1 VSPAVLRTLRI
12 QLTGHR
18 HSALEIARQRLI
30 IVMMLFCTAAA
41 VLVVR
46 LIDLSILQAH
56 PAERVAVPVS
66 HPYRADVTDRNGVV
80 LATSLPVKSLGVKP
94 GMITDKVRVARELVR
109 IVPELN
115 LRAVEQALNGPPKR
129 FQWLRRKL
137 TPRQVL
143 EINAI
148 GEPGLEFQ
156 DEYKRAYP
164 NGMMAAHI
172 IGGTDVDG
180 NGIAGIEKFLEPK
193 LRGASADVPI
203 KLTLDTRVQYA
214 LEDELEKGIRENR
227 AIGGFGL
234 VMDAHSGAIIAMA
247 NMPTFNPNDP
257 NSTAAEARFNAVTKG
272 VYELGS
278 TFKIFAVAQG
288 LDEGTTTLGKRYNAA
303 RPLKIAGYTIKDFH
317 SKNRMLTT
325 TETFIY
331 SSNIGTAMIADEF
344 GGEHQKAFLG
354 KLGFLA
360 APALEVPEVGR
371 PLYPHPWGRLA
382 TMTVGYGHGMAVT
395 PLHLAQGMAAMIN
408 GGTKVQPTLLAD
420 TAAAAT
426 PGVRVI
432 SAETSEHMRA
442 LFRLTVTQG
451 TGNRADIDGYRVGG
465 KTGTAEKP
473 KGGRYAS
480 HSNISTFAGAFPM
493 DAPRYIVIASLDEPK
508 GIGTGGLVSAPMV
521 ANLILRAAPAL
532 GVARDTA
539 KDVDVSAYMPYIA
552 NPRKPK
558 TKSRT

>member
-30 IVMMLFCTAAA
+30 LVMLLFCAGAGTLILR
-41 VLVVR
+41 LV
-46 LIDLSILQAH
+46 DLSVLQAR
-56 PAERVAVPVS
+56 PAEKTAFVAS

-94 GMITDKVRVARELVR
+94 GMIVDRVRVARELVR

-115 LRAVEQALNGPPKR
+115 LRAVEQTLNGPPKR

-137 TPRQVL
+137 TPHQVL
-143 EINAI
+143 DINAI
-148 GEPGLEFQ
+148 GEPGLQFR
-156 DEYKRAYP
+156 DEYKRIYP
-164 NGMMAAHI
+164 NGLMAAHL

-180 NGIAGIEKFLEPK
+180 NGIAGIEKFLEPQ
-193 LRGASADVPI
+193 LRGAGADVPV
-203 KLTLDTRVQYA
+203 KLTLDSRVQFA
-214 LEDELEKGIRENR
+214 LEDELLKGIAENR

-234 VMDAHSGAIIAMA
+234 VMDANTGAIIAMA

-257 NSTAAEARFNAVTKG
+257 NATAPEARFNAVTKG

-288 LDEGTTTLGKRYNAA
+288 LDQGTTTLGKRYDAGHA
-303 RPLKIAGYTIKDFH
+303 IHIAGFTIKDFH
-317 SKNRMLTT
+317 SKNRPLTT

-331 SSNIGTAMIADEF
+331 SSNIGTALIADEF
-344 GGEHQKAFLG
+344 GGERQKAFLG
-354 KLGFLA
+354 RLGFLE
-360 APALEVPEVGR
+360 APALEIPEVAR

-408 GGTKVQPTLLAD
+408 GGFKVQPTVLSD
-420 TAAAAT
+420 VAARHKQGA
-426 PGVRVI
+426 RVI

-451 TGNRADIDGYRVGG
+451 TGNRADVEGYRVGG

-473 KGGRYAS
+473 KAGGYAKK
-480 HSNISTFAGAFPM
+480 SNISTFAGAFPM

-532 GVARDTA
+532 GVGRDTA
-539 KDVDVSAYMPYIA
+539 KDVDVSAYMPFIA

-558 TKSRT
+558 SRRRA

>member
-30 IVMMLFCTAAA
+30 IVMMLFCAAA
-41 VLVVR
+41 ALLVLR
-46 LIDLSILQAH
+46 MIDLSIVQAR
-56 PAERVAVPVS
+56 PAERLSMAVA
-66 HPYRADVTDRNGVV
+66 HPYRADITDRNGVV

-94 GMITDKVRVARELVR
+94 GMIVDKTGVARELVR

-115 LRAVEQALNGPPKR
+115 LRAVEQALAGPPKR

-137 TPRQVL
+137 TPRQVM

-148 GEPGLEFQ
+148 GEPGLEFH

-164 NGMMAAHI
+164 NGMMAAHT

-180 NGIAGIEKFLEPK
+180 NGIAGIEKFLEPN

-203 KLTLDTRVQYA
+203 RLTLDTRVQYA
-214 LEDELEKGIRENR
+214 LEDELGK
-227 AIGGFGL
+227 AINATSAMGGFGL
-234 VMDAHSGAIIAMA
+234 VMDANTGAIVAMA
-247 NMPTFNPNDP
+247 SLPTYNPNDP
-257 NSTAAEARFNAVTKG
+257 NASASATRFNSVTKG

-278 TFKIFAVAQG
+278 TFKIFAVAEG
-288 LDEGTTTLGKRYNAA
+288 LDEGTTTLGERFDAT
-303 RPLKIAGYTIKDFH
+303 RPIRVAGYSIHDFH
-317 SKNRMLTT
+317 SKNRWLTT

-331 SSNIGTAMIADEF
+331 SSNIGTALIADEF
-344 GGEHQKAFLG
+344 GGVRQKAFLG

-371 PLYPHPWGRLA
+371 PLVPKIWGRLA

-408 GGTKVQPTLLAD
+408 GGMHVQPTLLKE
-420 TAAAAT
+420 TAEKSNR
-426 PGVRVI
+426 GVRVI
-432 SAETSEHMRA
+432 SEETSAHMRA

-473 KGGRYAS
+473 KAGGYAAKS
-480 HSNISTFAGAFPM
+480 RISTFAGAFPM
-493 DAPRYIVIASLDEPK
+493 DAPQYIVIASLDEPK
-508 GIGTGGLVSAPMV
+508 GVGTGGLVSAPIV

-532 GVARDTA
+532 GVTRDTT
-539 KDVDVSAYMPYIA
+539 KDVDVSAYMPFIA

-558 TKSRT
+558 SKSRT